1 MRKDTMKT
9 LERMLIYAAKLAA
22 GYLLLYFAHRA
33 VAVAEYRAMTDR
45 AYKAALFQS
54 PSCKEQ
60 PGNGT

>member
-9 LERMLIYAAKLAA
+9 VERLFIYAAKLAA

-45 AYKAALFQS
+45 AYKAAQLQV
-54 PSCKEQ
+54 PNCREQ
-60 PGNGT
+60 PSDGT